1 MFLKFN
7 KQLSIYVTLL
17 LMNIYDDL
25 VRENIY
31 IYTHI
36 YIYLFILPSLQ
47 HCVLAYLNSWNV
59 RTHE

>member
-7 KQLSIYVTLL
+7 KQLPIYVTLL

-31 IYTHI
+31 IYIHTSI
-36 YIYLFILPSLQ
+36 FIYLY
-47 HCVLAYLNSWNV
+47 CLASSTVYLH
-59 RTHE
+59 T